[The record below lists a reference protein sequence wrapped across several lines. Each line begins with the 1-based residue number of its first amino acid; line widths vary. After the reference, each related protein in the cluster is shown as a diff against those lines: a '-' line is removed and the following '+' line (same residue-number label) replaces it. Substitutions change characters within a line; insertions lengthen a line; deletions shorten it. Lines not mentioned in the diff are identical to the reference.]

1 MQYIKSISNN
11 YPILVDITS
20 SPTTVY
26 LRKNVTEVEV
36 TDPVTEE
43 TRTEYHYDEAMMTKD
58 EYISLLHEQ
67 VADVEEVLADILY
80 GGDE

>member
-1 MQYIKSISNN
+1 MQYQKSISNN
-11 YPILVDITS
+11 YPVLVDITS

-43 TRTEYHYDEAMMTKD
+43 THTEYHYDEAMMTKD

-67 VADVEEVLADILY
+67 VADVEEVLADMLY
-80 GGDE
+80 GGE

>member
-1 MQYIKSISNN
+1 MQYQKSISNN

-43 TRTEYHYDEAMMTKD
+43 THTEYHYDEAMISKD
-58 EYISLLHEQ
+58 EYIALLHEQ
-67 VADVEEVLADILY
+67 VVDVEEVLADMLY
-80 GGDE
+80 GGE

>member
-1 MQYIKSISNN
+1 MQYIKSRSTA
-11 YPILVDITS
+11 YPTLVDITS

-43 TRTEYHYDEAMMTKD
+43 TYTEYHYDEAMISKD
-58 EYISLLHEQ
+58 EYIALLHEQ
-67 VADVEEVLADILY
+67 VADVEEVLADMLY
-80 GGDE
+80 GGE